1 MTVSKFDEVYKE
13 NERLQAQLR
22 NMFIVMEENEN
33 MRVEL
38 EVFRSASFDDR
49 TAQIAEDN
57 KRLKRR
63 NGELQIELM
72 DVKDELKKIKQSVA
86 HLPTDASAQ

>member
-1 MTVSKFDEVYKE
+1 M
-13 NERLQAQLR
+13 
-22 NMFIVMEENEN
+22 VMEENEN

-38 EVFRSASFDDR
+38 DVLRSASFDER

-72 DVKDELKKIKQSVA
+72 DVKDELKKMKQSVA

>member
-1 MTVSKFDEVYKE
+1 M
-13 NERLQAQLR
+13 QLK
-22 NMFIVMEENEN
+22 NMFILMEENEN

-38 EVFRSASFDDR
+38 DALRSASFDER
-49 TAQIAEDN
+49 TAEIAEDN

-72 DVKDELKKIKQSVA
+72 DVKGELNKIKKSTA
-86 HLPTDASAQ
+86 HLPNDASAQQ

>member
-1 MTVSKFDEVYKE
+1 
-13 NERLQAQLR
+13 
-22 NMFIVMEENEN
+22 

-38 EVFRSASFDDR
+38 DVLRSASFDDR
-49 TAQIAEDN
+49 TAQIADDN

-72 DVKDELKKIKQSVA
+72 DVKDELKKIK
-86 HLPTDASAQ
+86 

>member
-1 MTVSKFDEVYKE
+1 
-13 NERLQAQLR
+13 
-22 NMFIVMEENEN
+22 

-38 EVFRSASFDDR
+38 DVLRSASFDDR
-49 TAQIAEDN
+49 AAQIAEDN

-86 HLPTDASAQ
+86 HLPTDASA